1 MQNIFFRVVVL
12 LLLGGIIYACS
23 PRIEQHFLS
32 KEEIRTIPVEYETSA
47 RLHEMNNKRACKDY
61 EAYMP
66 DTNYLDHFP
75 IKQIRINF
83 HWMNSA
89 DSSQNYNEK
98 DALYFTKGLL
108 HAMNYDLNK
117 NNKMWLPHNNDT
129 PVLPNPYRL
138 VLTPRPN
145 DPDDDGIYF
154 HFDDELYYYVVR
166 GKNANLY
173 DREVFKKYGVQLDTV
188 LNIFIMPHHPDS
200 VASPTYAVHGT
211 GIALGNSIKVAGIHV
226 AYNSFWG
233 FRGTF
238 NHEVGHILGLS
249 HTWAYNDG
257 CDDTPQHDQQCWNR
271 GQGNGC
277 DSLTSNNVMD
287 YNAMQH
293 AWSPCQVGKIQMRL
307 SDETSRQRKYLIPN
321 WCELHEDRHIHIRD
335 TIVWAGMKDLEGH
348 LTIEPGGML
357 TIKCRVSLPKDA
369 KITVKAGGTLIVDE
383 GRLHNACG
391 DQWQGIEIE
400 QIGSSK
406 GAVTFLGE
414 VKVENVLNEVKN

>member
-1 MQNIFFRVVVL
+1 MRNILKYAAAL
-12 LLLGGIIYACS
+12 LLMGIVFYACS
-23 PRIEQHFLS
+23 PKLNRHFLT
-32 KEEIRTIPVEYETSA
+32 ENDVQAMPVEYETSA
-47 RLHEMNNKRACKDY
+47 RMHEINKRKACRDY
-61 EAYMP
+61 EGYVP

-75 IKQIRINF
+75 IKQVRVNF

-89 DSSQNYNEK
+89 DSSKHYYGEEAIK
-98 DALYFTKGLL
+98 FTKGLL

-138 VLTPRPN
+138 VLTPRPD

-173 DREVFKKYGVQLDTV
+173 DREVFNRYGVQLDTV

-200 VASPTYAVHGT
+200 VASKTYKAFGT
-211 GIALGNSIKVAGIHV
+211 GVALGNSIKVAGVHIAH
-226 AYNSFWG
+226 NSFWG

-238 NHEVGHILGLS
+238 NHEVGHILGIS

-257 CDDTPQHDQQCWNR
+257 CDDTPKHDNTCWNR
-271 GQGNGC
+271 GQRPGC
-277 DSLTSNNVMD
+277 DTLASNNVMD

-293 AWSPCQVGKIQMRL
+293 AWTPCQIGKIQMRMA
-307 SDETSRQRKYLIPN
+307 DEKSRQRKFLIPN

-335 TIVWAGMKDLEGH
+335 TIVWAGAKDLEGH

-357 TIKCRVSLPKDA
+357 TIQCRVSIPKDG
-369 KITVKAGGTLIVDE
+369 KITVKPGGTLVVEE

-391 DQWQGIEIE
+391 DEWQGIEVE
-400 QIGSSK
+400 ELGDQK
-406 GAVTFLGE
+406 GQVTFLGE
-414 VKVENVLNEVKN
+414 VQLENMANEVGG